1 MSRLFKA
8 FSTSGLLAC
17 LLAIGSPCR
26 SPAAAPDPK
35 HWAYQP
41 VRAVQPPAD
50 TSWSSHPIDRFIF
63 AKLKE
68 RGLKPNPPADNR
80 TLARRL
86 YFDLLG
92 LPPTPEQVAE
102 FEREC
107 SLSHSPTFSPA
118 AGESEQVRKRESVR
132 KAVAALV
139 DKLLA
144 SPHYGERWGRHWL
157 DAARYADPSG
167 DGADAPVPEA
177 RLYRDYV
184 IDAFNAD
191 LPYDKFITEQ
201 IAGDLLAKR
210 EPEVRARERIIAT
223 GFVAITRRFNNGE
236 YADMHL
242 VIENT
247 LSTIGK
253 GMLGMSIG
261 CARCHDHKF
270 DPISTEDYYGLY
282 GYFASTQYPH
292 AGTEQGRARK
302 NFVPLSGGG
311 IAWAVTDKQK
321 PEDIGDVLIQMKGD
335 PKTTGDK
342 APRAFLSV
350 LDKSAPQI
358 PAGES
363 GRLQLAQWIAR
374 ADNPLTTRVV
384 ANRIWM
390 HHFGRGLVETA
401 DTFGAQGRPP
411 THPELLDW
419 LAGEFIRR
427 GWSFK
432 EMHRLILTSQTW
444 QQSSGDSVQY
454 SVTSN
459 QSGNGS
465 AKRPPL
471 NTDPLNT
478 DYSKAVASDPANT
491 LYWRFPRHRLDAE
504 SMRDATLF
512 VSGRLLTGNPGA
524 HPFPKPNE
532 KNEYPFTQHR
542 PFLADSSHEYRAVY
556 LPSRRLGKHPYM
568 ELFDGP
574 NPNECNARRP
584 VSTVPLQALYWMNS
598 DFIRD
603 NARSLARRVMADASQ
618 PEERIRRATSLAYNR
633 PPSADELRDLT
644 AYAKDYAKGVETKD
658 AAEKDLRVWTS
669 ICRLLLSAN
678 EFVYLD

>member
-1 MSRLFKA
+1 MSLLLKA
-8 FSTSGLLAC
+8 FPGAGLLATA
-17 LLAIGSPCR
+17 LLLMSLRAGT
-26 SPAAAPDPK
+26 AATPDAK

-50 TSWSSHPIDRFIF
+50 ASWSSHPVDRFIF
-63 AKLKE
+63 AELNK

-80 TLARRL
+80 TLVRRL

-92 LPPTPEQVAE
+92 LPPTPEQAAE
-102 FEREC
+102 FER
-107 SLSHSPTFSPA
+107 
-118 AGESEQVRKRESVR
+118 
-132 KAVAALV
+132 AVQSGNRQSAVENLIGQ
-139 DKLLA
+139 LLA

-157 DAARYADPSG
+157 DAARYADTSG

-184 IDAFNAD
+184 IDSFNAD

-210 EPEVRARERIIAT
+210 EPEVRARERVIAT
-223 GFVAITRRFNNGE
+223 GFVAVTRRFNNGE
-236 YADMHL
+236 YSDMHL

-302 NFVPLSGGG
+302 NFVPLPGGG
-311 IAWAVTDKQK
+311 IAWAVTDKK
-321 PEDIGDVLIQMKGD
+321 KTEDIGDALIQMKGD
-335 PKTTGDK
+335 PKTTSEK
-342 APRAFLSV
+342 TPRAFLSV
-350 LDKSAPQI
+350 LNKSTPQI
-358 PAGES
+358 PAGQS
-363 GRLQLAQWIAR
+363 GRLQLAEWIAS

-390 HHFGRGLVETA
+390 HHFGKGIVETA
-401 DTFGAQGRPP
+401 DTFGQQGRPP

-419 LAGEFIRR
+419 LAGEFVRR

-432 EMHRLILTSQTW
+432 EMHRLILTSATW
-444 QQSSGDSVQY
+444 QQSSEVQELK
-454 SVTSN
+454 
-459 QSGNGS
+459 GS
-465 AKRPPL
+465 KVEEAKGGRSQPASTLQPFNPL
-471 NTDPLNT
+471 TTDPEN
-478 DYSKAVASDPANT
+478 K
-491 LYWRFPRHRLDAE
+491 LYWHYPRHRLDAE
-504 SMRDATLF
+504 SMRDAALF
-512 VSGRLLTGNPGA
+512 VSGRLKTGNPGA

-542 PFLADSSHEYRAVY
+542 PFLADSSHEYRSVY

-568 ELFDGP
+568 EIFDGP

-584 VSTVPLQALYWMNS
+584 VSTVPLQALFWMNS

-603 NARSLARRVMADASQ
+603 NARSLAGRVIAASNQ
-618 PEERIRRATSLAYNR
+618 PEDRVRRATLLTYNR
-633 PPSADELRDLT
+633 PPSADELSDLT
-644 AYAKDYAKGVETKD
+644 RYAKDYAKSMG
-658 AAEKDLRVWTS
+658 EKDPAERELRIWTS
-669 ICRLLLSAN
+669 VCRLLLSAN

>member
-1 MSRLFKA
+1 MPRVLHALAAASLLTVLF
-8 FSTSGLLAC
+8 TV
-17 LLAIGSPCR
+17 GSPR
-26 SPAAAPDPK
+26 SSRAAGPDPK

-41 VRAVQPPAD
+41 VRAVQPPAEA
-50 TSWSSHPIDRFIF
+50 SWSSHPIDRFIL
-63 AKLKE
+63 AELKK
-68 RGLKPNPPADNR
+68 RGLKPSPPADHR
-80 TLARRL
+80 TLVRRL

-92 LPPTPEQVAE
+92 LPPTPEQVAD
-102 FEREC
+102 FER
-107 SLSHSPTFSPA
+107 SVQ
-118 AGESEQVRKRESVR
+118 AGNRQSAIAKLIEQ
-132 KAVAALV
+132 
-139 DKLLA
+139 LLA

-157 DAARYADPSG
+157 DAARYADTSG

-191 LPYDKFITEQ
+191 LPYDQFITEQ
-201 IAGDLLAKR
+201 IAGDLLVKR
-210 EPEVRARERIIAT
+210 EPTVRARERILAT
-223 GFVAITRRFNNGE
+223 GFVAVTRRFNNGE

-302 NFVPLSGGG
+302 NFVPLPDGG
-311 IAWAVTDKQK
+311 IAWAVTDKKK
-321 PEDIGDVLIQMKGD
+321 PEDIGDVFIQMKGD
-335 PKTTGDK
+335 PKSPGDK
-342 APRAFLSV
+342 TPRGFLSV
-350 LDKSAPQI
+350 LNKSTPQI

-363 GRLQLAQWIAR
+363 GRLQLAQWIAN

-390 HHFGRGLVETA
+390 HHFGKGIVETA

-419 LAGEFIRR
+419 LAGEFVRR

-432 EMHRLILTSQTW
+432 EMHRLILTSATW
-444 QQSSGDSVQY
+444 QQSSFVGDD
-454 SVTSN
+454 VTS
-459 QSGNGS
+459 
-465 AKRPPL
+465 L
-471 NTDPLNT
+471 T
-478 DYSKAVASDPANT
+478 SKADPDNK

-504 SMRDATLF
+504 SMRDAALF
-512 VSGRLLTGNPGA
+512 VSGRLKTGNPGA

-532 KNEYPFTQHR
+532 KNEYPYTQHR
-542 PFLADSSHEYRAVY
+542 PFLADSSHEYRSVY

-584 VSTVPLQALYWMNS
+584 VSTVPLQALFWMNS

-603 NARSLARRVMADASQ
+603 NARSLAARVLSASKQ
-618 PEERIRRATSLAYNR
+618 PEDRLRQATQLAYNR
-633 PPSADELRDLT
+633 PPTKDELTDLT
-644 AYAKDYAKGVETKD
+644 AYAKDYAKSVDSKD

-669 ICRLLLSAN
+669 VCRLLLSAS

>member
-1 MSRLFKA
+1 MFRPLTALSAFALAASLFA
-8 FSTSGLLAC
+8 L
-17 LLAIGSPCR
+17 GSPR
-26 SPAAAPDPK
+26 ARAAAAPDAK

-41 VRAVQPPAD
+41 VSAVQPPTDAI
-50 TSWSSHPIDRFIF
+50 WSSHPIDRFIF
-63 AKLKE
+63 AELKK
-68 RGLKPNPPADNR
+68 RGLKPNPPADSR
-80 TLARRL
+80 TLVRRL
-86 YFDLLG
+86 YFDLTG
-92 LPPTPEQVAE
+92 LPPTPEQAEE
-102 FEREC
+102 FER
-107 SLSHSPTFSPA
+107 A
-118 AGESEQVRKRESVR
+118 AQSGNRQS
-132 KAVAALV
+132 AIAALV

-157 DAARYADPSG
+157 DAARYADTSG

-184 IDAFNAD
+184 IDAFNTD
-191 LPYDKFITEQ
+191 LPYDQFITEQ
-201 IAGDLLAKR
+201 IAGDLLVKR
-210 EPEVRARERIIAT
+210 EPAVRARERILAT
-223 GFVAITRRFNNGE
+223 DFVAVTRRFNNGE
-236 YADMHL
+236 YSDMHL

-270 DPISTEDYYGLY
+270 DPISSEDYYGLY

-292 AGTEQGRARK
+292 AGTESGKVRK
-302 NFVPLSGGG
+302 NFVPLPDGG
-311 IAWAVTDKQK
+311 IAWAVTDKK
-321 PEDIGDVLIQMKGD
+321 KADDIGDAFIQVKGE
-335 PKTTGDK
+335 PKNTGDK

-350 LDKSAPQI
+350 LNKSTPQI

-363 GRLQLAQWIAR
+363 GRLQLAQWIAS

-390 HHFGRGLVETA
+390 HHFGKGIVETA
-401 DTFGAQGRPP
+401 DTFGQQGRPP

-419 LAGEFIRR
+419 LAGEFVRR

-432 EMHRLILTSQTW
+432 EMHRLILTSATW
-444 QQSSGDSVQY
+444 QQSSG
-454 SVTSN
+454 N
-459 QSGNGS
+459 AELGMRNAESGTPRAS
-465 AKRPPL
+465 AVPHSALRTPHSE
-471 NTDPLNT
+471 DPEN
-478 DYSKAVASDPANT
+478 K

-504 SMRDATLF
+504 SMRDASLF
-512 VSGRLLTGNPGA
+512 VSGRLKTGNPGA

-532 KNEYPFTQHR
+532 KNEYPYTQHR
-542 PFLADSSHEYRAVY
+542 PFLADSSHEYRSVY

-584 VSTVPLQALYWMNS
+584 VSTVPLQALFWMNS

-603 NARSLARRVMADASQ
+603 NARSLAARVVSASQQ
-618 PEERIRRATSLAYNR
+618 PEERIRRAHLLAYNR
-633 PPSADELRDLT
+633 PPSADEFADLT
-644 AYAKDYAKGVETKD
+644 AYAKDYAKSVDSKD
-658 AAEKDLRVWTS
+658 AIEKDLRVWTS
-669 ICRLLLSAN
+669 VCRLLLSAN

>member
-1 MSRLFKA
+1 MFPLPYARSA
-8 FSTSGLLAC
+8 AALLAT
-17 LLAIGSPCR
+17 LLALASARASFAGT
-26 SPAAAPDPK
+26 PDAN

-41 VRAVQPPAD
+41 VREVQPPAD
-50 TSWSSHPIDRFIF
+50 TSWSIHPIDRFIF
-63 AKLKE
+63 AELKKH
-68 RGLKPNPPADNR
+68 GLKPNPPADNR
-80 TLARRL
+80 TLVRRL

-92 LPPTPEQVAE
+92 LPPTPEHVAE
-102 FEREC
+102 FER
-107 SLSHSPTFSPA
+107 TVQI
-118 AGESEQVRKRESVR
+118 GNRKSAIEN
-132 KAVAALV
+132 LIGQ
-139 DKLLA
+139 LLA

-157 DAARYADPSG
+157 DAARYADTSG

-177 RLYRDYV
+177 HLYRDYV
-184 IDAFNAD
+184 IASFNAD

-210 EPEVRARERIIAT
+210 EPEVRARERVIAT
-223 GFVAITRRFNNGE
+223 GFVAVTRRFNNSE
-236 YADMHL
+236 YADMHM

-270 DPISTEDYYGLY
+270 DPISSEDYYGLY

-292 AGTEQGRARK
+292 AGTESGKVRK
-302 NFVPLSGGG
+302 NFVPLPGGG
-311 IAWAVTDKQK
+311 IAWAVTDKTK
-321 PEDIGDVLIQMKGD
+321 TEEIGDALIQMKGD
-335 PKTTGDK
+335 PKTTGEK
-342 APRAFLSV
+342 TPRGFLSV
-350 LDKSAPQI
+350 LNKSTPQI

-363 GRLQLAQWIAR
+363 GRLQLAQWIAS

-390 HHFGRGLVETA
+390 HHFGQGIVATA
-401 DTFGAQGRPP
+401 DTFGAQGRSP

-419 LAGEFIRR
+419 LAGEFVRR

-432 EMHRLILTSQTW
+432 EMHRLILTSATW
-444 QQSSGDSVQY
+444 QQSSDNAERGIRNSE
-454 SVTSN
+454 
-459 QSGNGS
+459 SGTPHAS
-465 AKRPPL
+465 AIPHSALRTPYLEDAENK
-471 NTDPLNT
+471 
-478 DYSKAVASDPANT
+478 

-504 SMRDATLF
+504 SMRDAALF
-512 VSGRLLTGNPGA
+512 VSGRLKTGNPGA

-532 KNEYPFTQHR
+532 KNEYPYTQHR
-542 PFLADSSHEYRAVY
+542 PFLADSSHEYRSVY

-584 VSTVPLQALYWMNS
+584 VSTVPLQALFWMNS

-603 NARSLARRVMADASQ
+603 NARSLAARVIAAGTQS
-618 PEERIRRATSLAYNR
+618 EERIRRATQLVYNR
-633 PPSADELRDLT
+633 PPTNDELSDLT
-644 AYAKDYAKGVETKD
+644 RYAKDYAKSVDSKD
-658 AAEKDLRVWTS
+658 AAEQELRVWTS
-669 ICRLLLSAN
+669 VCRLLLSAN

>member
-1 MSRLFKA
+1 MFPLSKALFTVA
-8 FSTSGLLAC
+8 LAAC
-17 LLAIGSPCR
+17 LFAVGSPR
-26 SPAAAPDPK
+26 ELAAAAPDPK

-41 VRAVQPPAD
+41 VRASQPPAD
-50 TSWSSHPIDRFIF
+50 ASWSSHPVDRFIF
-63 AKLKE
+63 AELKQ

-80 TLARRL
+80 TLVRRL

-102 FEREC
+102 FERDC
-107 SLSHSPTFSPA
+107 SLSHSPAGSPT

-139 DKLLA
+139 DQLLA

-157 DAARYADPSG
+157 DAARYADTSG

-184 IDAFNAD
+184 IDSFNAD

-210 EPEVRARERIIAT
+210 EQSVRARERIIAT
-223 GFVAITRRFNNGE
+223 GFVAVTRRFNNGE

-270 DPISTEDYYGLY
+270 DPISSEDYYGLY

-302 NFVPLSGGG
+302 NFVPLPDGG
-311 IAWAVTDKQK
+311 IAWAVTDKK
-321 PEDIGDVLIQMKGD
+321 KAEDIGDAFIQVKGE
-335 PKTTGDK
+335 PKSIGDK
-342 APRAFLSV
+342 TPRAFLSV
-350 LDKSAPQI
+350 LNKSTPQI

-363 GRLQLAQWIAR
+363 GRLQLAQWIAS

-390 HHFGRGLVETA
+390 HHFGKGIVETA
-401 DTFGAQGRPP
+401 DTFGKQGRPP
-411 THPELLDW
+411 THPDLLDW
-419 LAGEFIRR
+419 LAGEFVRR

-432 EMHRLILTSQTW
+432 EMHRLILTSATW
-444 QQSSGDSVQY
+444 QQSSDYGL
-454 SVTSN
+454 
-459 QSGNGS
+459 
-465 AKRPPL
+465 RI
-471 NTDPLNT
+471 T
-478 DYSKAVASDPANT
+478 DYGDVKRNDVTRKESEPDAMALDPENK

-504 SMRDATLF
+504 SMRDAALF
-512 VSGRLLTGNPGA
+512 VSGRLKTGNPGA

-532 KNEYPFTQHR
+532 KNEYPYTQHR
-542 PFLADSSHEYRAVY
+542 PFLADSSHEYRSVY

-584 VSTVPLQALYWMNS
+584 VSTVPLQALFWMNS

-603 NARSLARRVMADASQ
+603 NARSLAGRVMSAGKQ
-618 PEERIRRATSLAYNR
+618 PEERIRHATQLAYNR
-633 PPSADELRDLT
+633 PPTKDELSDLT
-644 AYAKDYAKGVETKD
+644 SYTKDYAKGMG
-658 AAEKDLRVWTS
+658 EKDPVERELRIWTS
-669 ICRLLLSAN
+669 VCRLLLSAN

>member
-1 MSRLFKA
+1 MFPLSKA
-8 FSTSGLLAC
+8 L
-17 LLAIGSPCR
+17 
-26 SPAAAPDPK
+26 PAALLTTLLVWASPRATAATPDPR

-41 VRAVQPPAD
+41 VRSVPPPTDA
-50 TSWSSHPIDRFIF
+50 SWSSHPIDRFIF
-63 AKLKE
+63 AELNK

-80 TLARRL
+80 TLVRRL

-92 LPPTPEQVAE
+92 LPPTPERVAE

-107 SLSHSPTFSPA
+107 SLSHSPAGSPA

-132 KAVAALV
+132 KAVAVLV

-157 DAARYADPSG
+157 DAARYADTSG

-223 GFVAITRRFNNGE
+223 GFVAITRRFNNSE

-270 DPISTEDYYGLY
+270 DPISSEDYYGLY

-292 AGTEQGRARK
+292 AGTESGKVRK
-302 NFVPLSGGG
+302 NFVPLPDGG

-321 PEDIGDVLIQMKGD
+321 AEDIGDAFIQMKGE
-335 PKTTGDK
+335 PKSTGDK

-350 LDKSAPQI
+350 LSKSAPQI

-363 GRLQLAQWIAR
+363 GRLQLAQWIAS

-419 LAGEFIRR
+419 LAGEFVRR

-432 EMHRLILTSQTW
+432 EMHRLILTSATW
-444 QQSSGDSVQY
+444 QQSSANAERGMRSAESASPRASAIPQSAIRNPHSEDPENKLY
-454 SVTSN
+454 S
-459 QSGNGS
+459 
-465 AKRPPL
+465 
-471 NTDPLNT
+471 
-478 DYSKAVASDPANT
+478 
-491 LYWRFPRHRLDAE
+491 RFPRHRLDAE
-504 SMRDATLF
+504 AMRDATLF
-512 VSGRLLTGNPGA
+512 VSGRLQTGNPGA

-532 KNEYPFTQHR
+532 KNEYPYTQHR

-603 NARSLARRVMADASQ
+603 NARSLARRVMVDASQ
-618 PEERIRRATSLAYNR
+618 PDERIRRATSLAYNR
-633 PPSADELRDLT
+633 PPSADELRDLS

-669 ICRLLLSAN
+669 VCRLLLSAN

>member
-1 MSRLFKA
+1 MFPLSQALSA
-8 FSTSGLLAC
+8 PAVLAC
-17 LLAIGSPCR
+17 LLTLVSA
-26 SPAAAPDPK
+26 PATFAATPDAK

-50 TSWSSHPIDRFIF
+50 ASWSSHPIDRFIF
-63 AKLKE
+63 AELQK

-80 TLARRL
+80 TLVRRL

-107 SLSHSPTFSPA
+107 SLSHSPTGTPA
-118 AGESEQVRKRESVR
+118 NGESEKVRKRESVR

-139 DKLLA
+139 DRLLA

-157 DAARYADPSG
+157 DAARYADTSG

-191 LPYDKFITEQ
+191 LPYDQFITEQ
-201 IAGDLLAKR
+201 IAGDLLTKR
-210 EPEVRARERIIAT
+210 EPEVRARERVIAT

-270 DPISTEDYYGLY
+270 DPISSEDYYGLY

-302 NFVPLSGGG
+302 NFVPLPGGG
-311 IAWAVTDKQK
+311 IAWAVTDKK
-321 PEDIGDVLIQMKGD
+321 KADDIGDAFIQMKGE
-335 PKTTGDK
+335 PKSPGDK
-342 APRAFLSV
+342 TPRAFLSV
-350 LDKSAPQI
+350 LSKSPPQI

-363 GRLQLAQWIAR
+363 GRLQLAQWIAS

-419 LAGEFIRR
+419 LAGEFVRR

-444 QQSSGDSVQY
+444 QQSSDNAEFGMR
-454 SVTSN
+454 N
-459 QSGNGS
+459 AESGTPRAS
-465 AKRPPL
+465 AIPHSALRTPHSE
-471 NTDPLNT
+471 DP
-478 DYSKAVASDPANT
+478 SNT

-512 VSGRLLTGNPGA
+512 VSGRLQIGNPGA

-532 KNEYPFTQHR
+532 KNEYPYTQHR

-633 PPSADELRDLT
+633 PPSADELRDLS

-658 AAEKDLRVWTS
+658 AAEKEIRVWTS
-669 ICRLLLSAN
+669 VCRLLLSAN

>member
-1 MSRLFKA
+1 MFPLPNALSA
-8 FSTSGLLAC
+8 AALLAS
-17 LLAIGSPCR
+17 LLALVSPHGSF
-26 SPAAAPDPK
+26 AATPSAN

-50 TSWSSHPIDRFIF
+50 ASWSNHPIDRFIF
-63 AKLKE
+63 AELQKRL
-68 RGLKPNPPADNR
+68 LKPNPPADSR
-80 TLARRL
+80 TLVRRL

-92 LPPTPEQVAE
+92 LPPTPEEADAFV
-102 FEREC
+102 REC
-107 SLSHSPTFSPA
+107 SLSHSPTGSPA
-118 AGESEQVRKRESVR
+118 AGESEQVRERESVQR
-132 KAVAALV
+132 AIAKLV

-157 DAARYADPSG
+157 DAARYADTSG

-210 EPEVRARERIIAT
+210 EPGVRERERVIAT
-223 GFVAITRRFNNGE
+223 GFVAVTRRFNNSE
-236 YADMHL
+236 YADMHM

-270 DPISTEDYYGLY
+270 DPISSEDYYGLY

-292 AGTEQGRARK
+292 AGTESGKVRK
-302 NFVPLSGGG
+302 NFVPLPDGG

-321 PEDIGDVLIQMKGD
+321 AEDIGDVLIQMKGD

-342 APRAFLSV
+342 APRGFLSV
-350 LDKSAPQI
+350 LNKSTPQI

-363 GRLQLAQWIAR
+363 GRLQLAQWIAS

-390 HHFGRGLVETA
+390 HHFGKGIVETA

-419 LAGEFIRR
+419 LAGEFVRR

-432 EMHRLILTSQTW
+432 ELHRLILTSATW
-444 QQSSGDSVQY
+444 QQASFVGADVRRL
-454 SVTSN
+454 TSK
-459 QSGNGS
+459 SEIGNRKS
-465 AKRPPL
+465 EME
-471 NTDPLNT
+471 DPENNFL
-478 DYSKAVASDPANT
+478 SH
-491 LYWRFPRHRLDAE
+491 FPRHRLDAE
-504 SMRDATLF
+504 SMRDAALF
-512 VSGRLLTGNPGA
+512 VSGRLKTGNPGA

-532 KNEYPFTQHR
+532 KNEYPYTQHR
-542 PFLADSSHEYRAVY
+542 PFLADSSHEYRSVY

-584 VSTVPLQALYWMNS
+584 VSTVPLQALFWMNS

-603 NARSLARRVMADASQ
+603 NARALAARVISAGTQ
-618 PEERIRRATSLAYNR
+618 PEERIRRATQLAYNR
-633 PPSADELRDLT
+633 PPSADELRDLMR
-644 AYAKDYAKGVETKD
+644 YSKDYAAEVETKD
-658 AAEKDLRVWTS
+658 ATEKELRVWTS
-669 ICRLLLSAN
+669 VCRLLLSAN

>member
-1 MSRLFKA
+1 M
-8 FSTSGLLAC
+8 AC
-17 LLAIGSPCR
+17 LLTFASPR
-26 SPAAAPDPK
+26 NADAAPPDAN

-50 TSWSSHPIDRFIF
+50 ASWSGHPIDRFIF
-63 AKLKE
+63 AELKK

-80 TLARRL
+80 TLVRRL

-102 FEREC
+102 FESEC

-118 AGESEQVRKRESVR
+118 SGESEQVRKRESVR
-132 KAVAALV
+132 KAIAALV

-157 DAARYADPSG
+157 DAARYADTSG

-191 LPYDKFITEQ
+191 LPYDQFITEQ

-223 GFVAITRRFNNGE
+223 GYVAVTRRFNNSE

-270 DPISTEDYYGLY
+270 DPISSEDYYGLY

-292 AGTEQGRARK
+292 AGTESGKVRK
-302 NFVPLSGGG
+302 NFVPLPDGG
-311 IAWAVTDKQK
+311 IAWAVTDKK
-321 PEDIGDVLIQMKGD
+321 KAEEIGDSLIQVKGE
-335 PKTTGDK
+335 PGTTGGK

-350 LDKSAPQI
+350 LNKSTPQI

-363 GRLQLAQWIAR
+363 GRLQLAEWIAS

-390 HHFGRGLVETA
+390 HHFGKGIVETA
-401 DTFGAQGRPP
+401 DTFGQQGRPP

-419 LAGEFIRR
+419 LAGEFVRR

-432 EMHRLILTSQTW
+432 EMHRLILTSATW
-444 QQSSGDSVQY
+444 QQSSEVQELKGLR
-454 SVTSN
+454 VRE
-459 QSGNGS
+459 
-465 AKRPPL
+465 AKFVRPQTPSTLQPFNPL
-471 NTDPLNT
+471 TTDPEN
-478 DYSKAVASDPANT
+478 K
-491 LYWRFPRHRLDAE
+491 LYWHYPRHRLDAE
-504 SMRDATLF
+504 SMRDAALF
-512 VSGRLLTGNPGA
+512 VSGRLKTGNPGA

-532 KNEYPFTQHR
+532 KNEYPYTQHR
-542 PFLADSSHEYRAVY
+542 PFLADSSHEYRSVY

-568 ELFDGP
+568 ELFGGP

-584 VSTVPLQALYWMNS
+584 VSTVPLQALFWMNS

-603 NARSLARRVMADASQ
+603 NARSLAERVIAAASQ
-618 PEERIRRATSLAYNR
+618 PEERIRRAHLLAYNR
-633 PPSADELRDLT
+633 PPANDELRDLT
-644 AYAKDYAKGVETKD
+644 SYAKDYSKDMGTKD
-658 AAEKDLRVWTS
+658 ATERELRVWTS
-669 ICRLLLSAN
+669 VCRLLLSAN